1 MRLDLFLKRSRLIPR
16 RALAQQACAA
26 GAVSVNG
33 QVSKGGKSIKVG
45 DLIECRKRNGTLR
58 VRVACLPGS
67 DPPRNE
73 AASLYEILGN
83 AEAGQGQ
90 GRGRTARHA
99 PP

>member
-45 DLIECRKRNGTLR
+45 DLIECRQRKGTQR
-58 VRVACLPGS
+58 VKVARLPDS
-67 DPPRNE
+67 DPRRNE
-73 AASLYEILGN
+73 AASLYETLGS
-83 AEAGQGQ
+83 AEAD
-90 GRGRTARHA
+90 ACPLEEHE
-99 PP
+99 

>member
-33 QVSKGGKSIKVG
+33 QVSKGGKPIKVG
-45 DLIECRKRNGTLR
+45 DLIECRKRNATLR

-67 DPPRNE
+67 DPRRDE
-73 AASLYEILGN
+73 AASLYEVLGS
-83 AEAGQGQ
+83 AEAEREQE
-90 GRGRTARHA
+90 T
-99 PP
+99 

>member
-45 DLIECRKRNGTLR
+45 DRIECRQRNATLT

-67 DPPRNE
+67 DPRRNE
-73 AASLYEILGN
+73 AASLYEVLGSVR
-83 AEAGQGQ
+83 ADPRQEG
-90 GRGRTARHA
+90 
-99 PP
+99 